1 MADLDVLVLG
11 DANPDLVLRG
21 GDLEPAFGQQEK
33 LVEQATLTVGGSGA
47 IFACA
52 CARLGLRTAF
62 VGVLGDDPLGRFML
76 EELSARN
83 VNVDGCPVV
92 TDKPTGVT
100 VVLSKGADRAMLT
113 FPGTLGDLRVELVDP
128 ELLGAARHV
137 HVSSYFLQD
146 ALRPDVPDLFRGLR
160 ASGATTSID
169 PNWDPTERWDSG
181 LLETLSDTDL
191 FLPNS
196 TEARKLVGVDDID
209 ILAES
214 LAERGAVVAIKFGQ
228 GGGLAIEGSGTM
240 PIHVEA
246 VSVDVVDTTGAG
258 DTFDAG
264 FLAGRLRGWDLER
277 CLQLAVSCGSLST
290 RASGGTGA
298 QPTLDEALEAVG
310 ARMPDEPSGGR
321 E

>member
-21 GDLEPAFGQQEK
+21 GDVVPGFGQQEK

-62 VGVLGDDPLGRFML
+62 VGVLGDDPFGRFML
-76 EELSARN
+76 EELAARG
-83 VNVDGCPVV
+83 VDVGGCPV
-92 TDKPTGVT
+92 DPNRPTGVT
-100 VVLSKGADRAMLT
+100 VVLSKRADRAMLT
-113 FPGTLGDLRVELVDP
+113 FSGTIGDLRADRVDP
-128 ELLGAARHV
+128 ALLVSARHV

-146 ALRPDVPDLFRGLR
+146 ALRADIPRLFREVR
-160 ASGATTSID
+160 AAGATTSID

-181 LLETLSDTDL
+181 LLQTLSDTDL

-196 TEARKLVGVDDID
+196 TEARMLVGVDDID
-209 ILAES
+209 IVAES

-228 GGGLAIEGSGTM
+228 GGGLAIEGAGGV

-298 QPTLDEALEAVG
+298 QPTLEEALDAVG
-310 ARMPDEPSGGR
+310 ARLDDPDAST
-321 E
+321 